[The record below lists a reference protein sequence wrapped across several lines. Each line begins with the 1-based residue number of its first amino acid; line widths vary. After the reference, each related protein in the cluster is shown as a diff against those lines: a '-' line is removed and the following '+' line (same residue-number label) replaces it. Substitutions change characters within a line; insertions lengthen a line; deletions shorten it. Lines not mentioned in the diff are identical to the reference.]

1 MNSFELAKAI
11 RKAICSRAAQ
21 VFSYTNWSE
30 EFAVKEIRSIP
41 EWVKGSSNFN
51 PIDPNEFT
59 VEQLKELGFGQWDEE
74 SKLFLMPLWLLPFV
88 KDELE
93 LGCIDGE
100 RRTFKREEIDN
111 DERFGCLAFGVY
123 KE

>member
-21 VFSYTNWSE
+21 VFSYANWSDD
-30 EFAVKEIRSIP
+30 FAVKEIRNIP
-41 EWVKGSSNFN
+41 SWVRGSGNFK
-51 PIDPNEFT
+51 PIDPNDFT